1 MKLLYQEQKRL
12 IEIRD
17 TLHQSGKIKQQA
29 QSDLEVVVGMIAYIK
44 RQYPR
49 VKNLDIV
56 KNHLLSFQ
64 K

>member
-1 MKLLYQEQKRL
+1 
-12 IEIRD
+12 
-17 TLHQSGKIKQQA
+17 LHQSGKIQQQA
-29 QSDLEVVVGMIAYIK
+29 QSDLEVVVAMIAYIK